1 MHDAIALALAAS
13 LLAGAPPARTAR
25 PGSVEAAETW
35 LASLCRTYS
44 ADPEIP
50 WALGHGIETFGPKLR
65 ASDGRLAIDVMVSDF
80 VERKGVG
87 AQALYRFPPNR
98 GSIPVDPHANHTV
111 MKLVRSQVPMMR
123 VFETKDGPL
132 ALAQLVDS
140 IKRDF
145 RFAPSDEFW
154 REHAWTLMA
163 LASSTREDEASW
175 QNRFGETIN
184 LAQVLDATVAH
195 LGDQHRFLETALAEG
210 VALVPKRKQ
219 FIWNHPC
226 GGLHLVQAAFA
237 WMDQPKFRE
246 RHLAAAKTQV
256 DILFYR
262 LDIETRAY
270 DQALDLAPEYAL
282 QLNVQRLKFYG
293 HWLETAMHLRELD
306 LWEPTPERLASV
318 AKARK
323 LIAKTV
329 EALREQRV
337 GERMAEFK
345 SVQRQTYF
353 DLIGDSCHAASGL
366 KASR

>member
-1 MHDAIALALAAS
+1 VQDAIALALAAT
-13 LLAGAPPARTAR
+13 LLTGAPARTAR
-25 PGSVEAAETW
+25 SGSVEAAETW
-35 LASLCRTYS
+35 LASLCQTYS
-44 ADPEIP
+44 TDPEIP
-50 WALGHGIETFGPKLR
+50 WALGHGIETLGPKLR

-87 AQALYRFPPNR
+87 AQALFRFPPKRAN
-98 GSIPVDPHANHTV
+98 IPVDPHSNHTV
-111 MKLVRSQVPMMR
+111 MKLLRSQVPTMR
-123 VFETKDGPL
+123 SFETKDGPL

-140 IKRDF
+140 VKRDF
-145 RFAPSDEFW
+145 RFAPSDDFW
-154 REHAWTLMA
+154 REHAWTLLA

-175 QNRFGETIN
+175 QNRFGETVD

-195 LGDQHRFLETALAEG
+195 LSDQHRFLETALADG

-219 FIWNHPC
+219 FIWSHPC

-237 WMDQPKFRE
+237 WMDQPRFRE
-246 RHLAAAKTQV
+246 RHLAEAKKQV
-256 DILFYR
+256 EVLFYR

-270 DQALDLAPEYAL
+270 DQALDAAPEYAL

-293 HWLETAMHLRELD
+293 HWLETAMNLQGLG
-306 LWEPTPERLASV
+306 LWEPTPERLASI
-318 AKARK
+318 AKARE

-329 EALREQRV
+329 ESLRKQGA

-345 SVQRQTYF
+345 NVQRQTYL
-353 DLIGDSCHAASGL
+353 DLVGDSCHAASGL